1 MNACHHYLRYSSRRA
16 AFQISIFEKY
26 SRGARE
32 QNLIL
37 MRSRVTRSKFNS
49 GLYRNFDLI
58 INRYRG
64 IIGIDFELDYD
75 IFYFQLTKPYL
86 VSKISKDFTAWSG
99 RCNRLVKIEMQI
111 PIPD

>member
-75 IFYFQLTKPYL
+75 IFF
-86 VSKISKDFTAWSG
+86 ISAYQAVFSFENIK
-99 RCNRLVKIEMQI
+99 RLYRLERTL
-111 PIPD
+111 